1 MTSMMLLAV
10 VVLCLALFYQG
21 AFEVRAVEPVAALTG
36 DLTTNELE
44 SSAYYYSA
52 DDPFSFTSPYK
63 YVTLHHHR
71 GHNCSREIRF
81 NVTFHLDTCFNATY
95 PWYNRF
101 YEGSLNSFSFYYNV
115 NTTRY
120 GDTYLQPYSINMI
133 SYFDDAC
140 TPADHYEAET
150 QRGGVE
156 PITCERGFS
165 YTLSNEMPSVP
176 SVASYIK

>member
-1 MTSMMLLAV
+1 MNSSRLHITTAPTTH
-10 VVLCLALFYQG
+10 LAL
-21 AFEVRAVEPVAALTG
+21 PALTNT
-36 DLTTNELE
+36 LLCTTIAVIIAAEKFGSMLR
-44 SSAYYYSA
+44 
-52 DDPFSFTSPYK
+52 FTWILVSMPRIPGTI
-63 YVTLHHHR
+63 V
-71 GHNCSREIRF
+71 
-81 NVTFHLDTCFNATY
+81 
-95 PWYNRF
+95 F